1 MAIFTKALEIKWS
14 RDQELNE
21 VIPFEG
27 GMHFLMSVF
36 SGIGSLY
43 GDAGLQN
50 LLCDSDVYATGSVQQ
65 IISGKDFDRAV
76 MAYKLVE
83 ETLY

>member
-1 MAIFTKALEIKWS
+1 MEIKWS
-14 RDQELNE
+14 QDQELNE

-27 GMHFLMSVF
+27 GMHFLMSVL